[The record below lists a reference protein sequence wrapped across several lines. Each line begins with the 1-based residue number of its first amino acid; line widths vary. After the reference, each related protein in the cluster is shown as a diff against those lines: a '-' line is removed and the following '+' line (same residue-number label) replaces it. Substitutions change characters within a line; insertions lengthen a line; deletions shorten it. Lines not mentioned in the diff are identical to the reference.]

1 MIKKQE
7 KKTAI
12 CEIPPR
18 EINALETKDSVKK
31 PVLNQQPAL
40 QGQKEEGEGEGEKQ
54 ERGYMLNIGIADVWE
69 ESQSL

>member
-18 EINALETKDSVKK
+18 EINAIETKESVKK
-31 PVLNQQPAL
+31 PVLN
-40 QGQKEEGEGEGEKQ
+40 
-54 ERGYMLNIGIADVWE
+54 
-69 ESQSL
+69 